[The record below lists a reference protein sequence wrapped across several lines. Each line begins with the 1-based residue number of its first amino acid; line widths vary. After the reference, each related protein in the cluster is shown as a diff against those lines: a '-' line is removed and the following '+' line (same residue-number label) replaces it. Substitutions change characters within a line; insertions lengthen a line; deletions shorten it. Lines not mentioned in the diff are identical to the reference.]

1 MRVEPIRE
9 ERQVKAI
16 KRLLNDTPRDKL
28 LFVMGI
34 NSGLRVQTLLNELR
48 VKDLLYAKVGDSIPV
63 KESKTGKLNYLVV
76 NQEIKKVFDEYYEAL
91 RPEEHHY
98 LFRSR
103 KGANYPLTTYRV
115 TRLVKGW
122 GEAVGIRHNL
132 GAHTL
137 RKTFCWFQRMKY
149 GTTWEVLCKR
159 LNHSSPSI
167 TRAYMGVTEE
177 CVTEILQHSI

>member
-1 MRVEPIRE
+1 MRKSRFSESQILKILKEVEGGRKVADVCRE
-9 ERQVKAI
+9 YGVSQATYYTWK
-16 KRLLNDTPRDKL
+16 
-28 LFVMGI
+28 
-34 NSGLRVQTLLNELR
+34 S
-48 VKDLLYAKVGDSIPV
+48 KVGDAIPV

-76 NQEIKKVFDEYYEAL
+76 NKEIKKVFGEYYEAL
-91 RPEEHHY
+91 QPEEDFY

-103 KGANYPLTTYRV
+103 KGENAPLTTYRA

-122 GEAVGIRHNL
+122 GEAVGIKHNL

-177 CVTEILQHSI
+177 CVTEILHHSI